1 MSNHEMPVIVRLSKE
16 ELAHAMGRPVDDA
29 DVERLGGLNV
39 VLHPIRSDQPINVAL
54 KTQMTLKAEHVDA
67 LQNLA
72 ATLKPLEEQLFQR
85 LRSDPHAGKRFL
97 TDPMAALEEFGLM
110 DAGLKAKVEPHR
122 TKLAPLMVVK

>member
-16 ELAHAMGRPVDDA
+16 ELAHAMGRPVGDA